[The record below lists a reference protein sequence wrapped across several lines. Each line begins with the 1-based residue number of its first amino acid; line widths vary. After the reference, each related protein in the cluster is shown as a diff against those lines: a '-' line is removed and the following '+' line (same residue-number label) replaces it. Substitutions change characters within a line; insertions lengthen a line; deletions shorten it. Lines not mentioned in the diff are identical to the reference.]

1 MVDDDKL
8 WMNTS
13 QLPKLLVHRLPTYAM
28 TSVGF
33 ISSNGYKILTTKLD
47 EWMVMKNVSEV
58 SIITCGFCGTK
69 IGAKTNEMFYWGGS
83 IYLFRQIH
91 IDFESYF
98 LMKKGN

>member
-1 MVDDDKL
+1 MGDDDKL

-13 QLPKLLVHRLPTYAM
+13 QLPKLLVHRLPTCAM

-98 LMKKGN
+98 SMKNGN

>member
-1 MVDDDKL
+1 MGDDDKL

-13 QLPKLLVHRLPTYAM
+13 QLPKLPVHRLPIYAM

-69 IGAKTNEMFYWGGS
+69 IGAKTNEMFY
-83 IYLFRQIH
+83 
-91 IDFESYF
+91 
-98 LMKKGN
+98 

>member
-1 MVDDDKL
+1 MGDDDKL

-13 QLPKLLVHRLPTYAM
+13 QLPKLLVHRLPTCAM

-69 IGAKTNEMFYWGGS
+69 IGAKTNEMFYFGGS

>member
-1 MVDDDKL
+1 MGDGDKL

-13 QLPKLLVHRLPTYAM
+13 QLPKLLVHRLPTCAM
-28 TSVGF
+28 TSVVF

-98 LMKKGN
+98 SMKKGN